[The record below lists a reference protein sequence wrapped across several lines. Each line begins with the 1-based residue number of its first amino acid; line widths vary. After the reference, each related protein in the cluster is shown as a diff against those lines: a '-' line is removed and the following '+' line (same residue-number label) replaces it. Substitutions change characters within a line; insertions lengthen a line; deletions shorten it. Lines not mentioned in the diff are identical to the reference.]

1 MNQRLR
7 AKRQMRLAASGET
20 ELYLNNRSVNA
31 QVWAM
36 NWPRGIQKPAL
47 SAEAKRVEMWCVNQV
62 KQRRKGAK

>member
-1 MNQRLR
+1 MKLR
-7 AKRQMRLAASGET
+7 KLAIRQMRCAASGET
-20 ELYLNNRSVNA
+20 ELYLKNRSVNA

-62 KQRRKGAK
+62 KQRRKVAK